1 MKRDIIRSYLAGCEE
16 LPSDTKEL
24 KALIEKVS
32 AEIGFVFTVA
42 EIREMATKLA
52 PLTASKNKEG

>member
-1 MKRDIIRSYLAGCEE
+1 MKADIICSYLAGCEE

-24 KALIEKVS
+24 KILIEKVS
-32 AEIGFVFTVA
+32 AEIGFVFTTSEVKGM
-42 EIREMATKLA
+42 IVKLA